1 MENEEDQS
9 TPERF
14 APGTMDHVLSGIESP
29 EIREKILR
37 IAHEAGVRKEDP
49 VWTLILLILDAQD
62 SKTWAGQA
70 AQAAGEAADRIR
82 DEIRGLPGAV
92 SAGAIDGAE
101 KAKKALEAAIVAAMR
116 QSAGDIAAQGRE
128 LRGQVQSALSA
139 FVPALKDKED
149 EVVKTWRANLAA
161 AAKADRAGTETK
173 WMWIGLVTALFLLL
187 AGGAGGWVIGT
198 QGVIK

>member
-1 MENEEDQS
+1 MEEENTEPNTEPTEPFQKFLS
-9 TPERF
+9 KLTPDEKVR
-14 APGTMDHVLSGIESP
+14 ALELARKAGIP
-29 EIREKILR
+29 D
-37 IAHEAGVRKEDP
+37 GDP
-49 VWTLILLILDAQD
+49 VWRVVLLALDAQD

-149 EVVKTWRANLAA
+149 EVVRAWRANLAA

>member
-1 MENEEDQS
+1 MEEENTEPNTEPTEPFQKFLS
-9 TPERF
+9 KLTPDEKVR
-14 APGTMDHVLSGIESP
+14 ALELARKAGIP
-29 EIREKILR
+29 D
-37 IAHEAGVRKEDP
+37 GDP
-49 VWTLILLILDAQD
+49 VWRVVLLALDAQD

-149 EVVKTWRANLAA
+149 EVVRAWRANLAA

-187 AGGAGGWVIGT
+187 AGGVGGWMIGS

>member
-1 MENEEDQS
+1 MDEMMDEAPEEG
-9 TPERF
+9 
-14 APGTMDHVLSGIESP
+14 APKMDAVLDRLTAEQ
-29 EIREKILR
+29 REKALR
-37 IAHEAGVRKEDP
+37 IAHKYGISEGDVTW
-49 VWTLILLILDAQD
+49 VLVLMLLDAQD
-62 SKTWAGQA
+62 SKNWAGQA

-82 DEIRGLPGAV
+82 DEIRSLPEAV

-149 EVVKTWRANLAA
+149 EVVRAWRANLAA

-187 AGGAGGWVIGT
+187 AGGVGGWMIGS

>member
-1 MENEEDQS
+1 MEEENTEPNTEPTEPFQKFLS
-9 TPERF
+9 KLTPDEKVR
-14 APGTMDHVLSGIESP
+14 ALELARKAGIP
-29 EIREKILR
+29 D
-37 IAHEAGVRKEDP
+37 GDP
-49 VWTLILLILDAQD
+49 VWRVVLLALDAQD

-128 LRGQVQSALSA
+128 LRGQVQSALAA

-187 AGGAGGWVIGT
+187 AGGVGGWMIGS